1 MYPSS
6 RCTSQHL
13 FNRTVT
19 NNMLCAGDTRSGG
32 DHTNLH
38 DACQVSAGG
47 SLLLSTTPIQGQ
59 KCFSANWFLTKKKKL
74 QPESSDSS
82 GVGDGI

>member
-6 RCTSQHL
+6 RCTSRHL

-47 SLLLSTTPIQGQ
+47 SPLLSTPHPRAKVFLSQLVPNQEKKSYSQ
-59 KCFSANWFLTKKKKL
+59 KAVIHLGL
-74 QPESSDSS
+74 
-82 GVGDGI
+82 GDGI